1 MLTRIAMRLF
11 AVLLVVTLFG
21 AALHVPYTAQAQP
34 AQTLEATLEAT
45 PEPQATKFPPCP
57 PVDEAES
64 IEATEEPTPEPTLEV
79 TPTITPTFDTRA
91 EFAPG
96 YLGIAAEDVA
106 DCGSR
111 VIEVIGGSPADRAGL
126 QLGDVIVAADGVPL
140 RSATELRNYILS
152 RPAGQS
158 VLLVIKRDDQELEIR
173 VVLGMRPRITPPT
186 VTPSP
191 TQAEPTPAATEGN

>member
-1 MLTRIAMRLF
+1 MLTRIATRLF
-11 AVLLVVTLFG
+11 AVLLVVTLIG
-21 AALHVPYTAQAQP
+21 AALHGPYTAQAQP
-34 AQTLEATLEAT
+34 AQTPKATLEAT

-57 PVDEAES
+57 PVDEAELP
-64 IEATEEPTPEPTLEV
+64 EATEEPTPQV

-111 VIEVIGGSPADRAGL
+111 VIEIISGSPADRAGL
-126 QLGDVIVAADGVPL
+126 QLGDVIVAADGVPR

-158 VLLVIKRDDQELEIR
+158 VLLVVKRDDQELEIR

-186 VTPSP
+186 VTPTP
-191 TQAEPTPAATEGN
+191 TEPEPTPAATEGN